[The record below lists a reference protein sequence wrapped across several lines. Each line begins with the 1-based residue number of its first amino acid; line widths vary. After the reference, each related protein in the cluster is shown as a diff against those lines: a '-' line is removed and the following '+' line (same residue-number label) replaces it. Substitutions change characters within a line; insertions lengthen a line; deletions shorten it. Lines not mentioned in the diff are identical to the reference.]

1 MPVSRGAAPQVKA
14 GAAARL
20 RAMVDPALGVL
31 EYRAMKGK
39 HKDLRGR
46 SNGGWAK
53 PEGER

>member
-1 MPVSRGAAPQVKA
+1 
-14 GAAARL
+14 
-20 RAMVDPALGVL
+20 MVDPALGVL